1 MADNNKFIRS
11 AFNTMGKTIREVFY
25 GMTVHELDLEV
36 RKDRGHL
43 NNLFMLIVFG
53 DLVGLPIL
61 PPFYAM
67 RLLPHIIPHLDR
79 WKKGI
84 CRERDITDILTGDL

>member
-1 MADNNKFIRS
+1 MTEKRS
-11 AFNTMGKTIREVFY
+11 SSLLDSLRKTVGEFLY
-25 GMTVHELDLEV
+25 GMTVHELDLEI
-36 RKDRGHL
+36 RKDKGHL

-61 PPFYAM
+61 PPFYSM

-84 CRERDITDILTGDL
+84 LRERDMTDIFTGDL

>member
-1 MADNNKFIRS
+1 MDDNKDLSSTLRS
-11 AFNTMGKTIREVFY
+11 LRKTVREFLY
-25 GMTVHELDLEV
+25 GMTVHELDVEI
-36 RKDRGHL
+36 RKDKGHL
-43 NNLFMLIVFG
+43 NNLFMLIAFG

-84 CRERDITDILTGDL
+84 CRERDITEIFTGDL

>member
-1 MADNNKFIRS
+1 MADKSPPSILASLR
-11 AFNTMGKTIREVFY
+11 KTAGEFLY
-25 GMTVHELDLEV
+25 GMTVHELDLEI
-36 RKDRGHL
+36 RKDKGHL
-43 NNLFMLIVFG
+43 NDLFMLIVFG

-67 RLLPHIIPHLDR
+67 RILPYIIPHLER

-84 CRERDITDILTGDL
+84 CRERDITEIFTGDL

>member
-1 MADNNKFIRS
+1 MADKGFPSVLDSLR
-11 AFNTMGKTIREVFY
+11 KTVSEFLY
-25 GMTVHELDLEV
+25 GMTVHELDVEI
-36 RKDRGHL
+36 RKDKGHL

-61 PPFYAM
+61 PPFYSM
-67 RLLPHIIPHLDR
+67 RLLPHIIPHLDQ

-84 CRERDITDILTGDL
+84 LREKDITEIFTGDL

>member
-1 MADNNKFIRS
+1 MTDKDLPLILASLRRTVGEFL
-11 AFNTMGKTIREVFY
+11 Y
-25 GMTVHELDLEV
+25 GMTVHELDLEI
-36 RKDRGHL
+36 RKDKGHL

-53 DLVGLPIL
+53 DLVGVPVL

-67 RLLPHIIPHLDR
+67 RILPHIIPHLDR

-84 CRERDITDILTGDL
+84 CRDRDITEIFTSDL

>member
-1 MADNNKFIRS
+1 MTDKDLPSLLASLRRTVGEFL
-11 AFNTMGKTIREVFY
+11 Y
-25 GMTVHELDLEV
+25 GMTVHELDLEI
-36 RKDRGHL
+36 RKDKGHL

-53 DLVGLPIL
+53 DLVGVPVL

-67 RLLPHIIPHLDR
+67 RILPHIIPHLDR

-84 CRERDITDILTGDL
+84 CRDRDITEIFTSDL

>member
-1 MADNNKFIRS
+1 MDDNKDLSSTLRS
-11 AFNTMGKTIREVFY
+11 LRKTVREFLY
-25 GMTVHELDLEV
+25 GMTVHELDVEI

-84 CRERDITDILTGDL
+84 CRERDITEIFIGDL

>member
-1 MADNNKFIRS
+1 MADKSPPSILASLR
-11 AFNTMGKTIREVFY
+11 KTAGEFLY
-25 GMTVHELDLEV
+25 GMTVHELDLEI
-36 RKDRGHL
+36 RKDKGHL
-43 NNLFMLIVFG
+43 NDLFMLIVFG

-67 RLLPHIIPHLDR
+67 RILPHIIPHLER

-84 CRERDITDILTGDL
+84 CRERDITEIFTGDL

>member
-1 MADNNKFIRS
+1 MTEKRS
-11 AFNTMGKTIREVFY
+11 SSLLDSLRKTVGEFLY
-25 GMTVHELDLEV
+25 GMTVHELDLEI
-36 RKDRGHL
+36 RKDKGHL

-61 PPFYAM
+61 PPFYSM
-67 RLLPHIIPHLDR
+67 RILPHIIPHLDR

-84 CRERDITDILTGDL
+84 CREKDITEIFTGDL

>member
-1 MADNNKFIRS
+1 MADKSPPSILASLR
-11 AFNTMGKTIREVFY
+11 KTVGEFLY
-25 GMTVHELDLEV
+25 GMTVHELDLEI
-36 RKDRGHL
+36 RKDKGHL
-43 NNLFMLIVFG
+43 NDLFMLIVFG

-67 RLLPHIIPHLDR
+67 RILPHIIPHLER

-84 CRERDITDILTGDL
+84 CRERDITEIFTGDL

>member
-1 MADNNKFIRS
+1 MDDNKDLSSTLRS
-11 AFNTMGKTIREVFY
+11 LRKTVREFLY
-25 GMTVHELDLEV
+25 GMTVHELDVEI

-53 DLVGLPIL
+53 DLVVLPIL

-84 CRERDITDILTGDL
+84 CRERDITEIFIGDL